1 MLAPCIVGPR
11 DVKAKAKSRRLQFE
25 IGWREWVM
33 LPDLG
38 MAPFK
43 AKIDTG
49 ARSAALHAID
59 IETFDQD
66 GVRWVRFRVPGDHHG
81 NPASYT
87 CAARLRDVREVK
99 NTSGITAPRFV
110 IRTHLAMGAL
120 KWPID
125 VTLAD
130 REEMEFSM
138 ILGRASLRRHRIV
151 IHPDRSFLQ
160 GTPTSSSTK

>member
-1 MLAPCIVGPR
+1 MKS
-11 DVKAKAKSRRLQFE
+11 KAKARRQQFE

-49 ARSAALHAID
+49 ARSAALHAIN

-66 GVRWVRFRVPGDHHG
+66 GGHWVRFEVPGDHHG
-81 NPASYT
+81 NPNSYA
-87 CAARLRDVREVK
+87 CKALLHDVRDIK
-99 NTSGITAPRFV
+99 NTSGTATPRFV
-110 IRTHLAMGAL
+110 IRTHLELGRF
-120 KWPID
+120 KWPIE

-130 REEMEFSM
+130 REEMGFSM

-151 IHPDRSFLQ
+151 IQPDRSFLQ
-160 GTPTSSSTK
+160 GTPTSATEK